1 MRLQES
7 SISVAELI
15 DQFNRGDMVVN
26 NEYQRQARLWPGA
39 ARSYFIDTILCGF
52 PFPKIYVLEQLR
64 LPQMRPFKEIVDGQQ
79 RVTTIIDYAQGR
91 FALGKNSLQFAGR
104 RYPDLDPEDQI
115 RFMSYAISCD
125 VIRDAERS
133 DILQMF
139 RRMNAYTLPLNEAEK
154 RHSEFFGTFKD
165 WVTERLE
172 KWGRL
177 IAEWKILSSRGI
189 VRMEDAELIV
199 EIALAMEAGIQST
212 SAAKLRKLYKT
223 YDSEFPLH
231 AEWANRIDETLQFI
245 QADLSPLQSTYMTKS
260 YAFLSLVVAL
270 IHNRWGIPGL
280 ADSTQIQPTGA
291 FTNTPDALNRL
302 SDLAYAHEN
311 KDLDSPYRRYVEA
324 CIAGSNRAPQRLV
337 RAEFILKAIQGA
349 Q

>member
-7 SISVAELI
+7 SVSVAELI

-26 NEYQRQARLWPGA
+26 NEYQRQARLWPSA
-39 ARSYFIDTILCGF
+39 ARSYFIDTILSGF

-79 RVTTIIDYAQGR
+79 RVTTIIDYSQGR
-91 FALGKNSLQFAGR
+91 FALGKNSVQFAGK
-104 RYPDLDPEDQI
+104 RYHDLEPEDQI

-125 VIRDAERS
+125 VIRDAERA

-154 RHSEFFGTFKD
+154 RHSEFFGAFKD

-177 IAEWKILSSRGI
+177 ITEWKILTSRSI

-199 EIALAMEAGIQST
+199 EITLAMEEGIQST
-212 SAAKLRKLYKT
+212 SATKLRKLYKK
-223 YDSEFPLH
+223 YDSEFPLQG
-231 AEWANRIDETLQFI
+231 EWSTRIDETLHFVQTE
-245 QADLSPLQSTYMTKS
+245 LSPLQQTYMTKS

-280 ADSTQIQPTGA
+280 SNSTQLATTGA
-291 FTNTPDALNRL
+291 FVNTNDAVARL

-324 CIAGSNRAPQRLV
+324 CTAGSNRAAQRLV
-337 RAEFILKAIQGA
+337 RAEFILKALQGV
-349 Q
+349 